1 MPRSSRGMTAENA
14 APLPEPS
21 ATVSLC
27 DAFPVGF
34 KLRNELRTNRGRIA
48 DSPLSPVPFTQDVAG
63 GLWVRTR
70 WSFAPPH
77 KRRFDG
83 GFVKAG
89 DGAESNQNRGGVK
102 WIPGSRPPPN
112 KMRENNP
119 MHSRHVVEII
129 DLIFTKRE
137 VRSPHGAERN
147 AGAEAKNP
155 GLRCAPSGLR
165 QRGYGTQPYCVFA
178 TLGGWA
184 LVMKLVASSMAGPSG
199 VGTFSQNGTRMR
211 VPAIGAN
218 ATSMLRWAARYLI
231 TGRSGM

>member
-1 MPRSSRGMTAENA
+1 MAADA
-14 APLPEPS
+14 APLPKS
-21 ATVSLC
+21 RATVSLC

-63 GLWVRTR
+63 GLLSCTR

-102 WIPGSRPPPN
+102 WIPRSRPPRN
-112 KMRENNP
+112 KKCENNP
-119 MHSRHVVEII
+119 MHSRHAVEII
-129 DLIFTKRE
+129 DVCFRPKGRF
-137 VRSPHGAERN
+137 GA
-147 AGAEAKNP
+147 G
-155 GLRCAPSGLR
+155 R
-165 QRGYGTQPYCVFA
+165 QAYCVFA
-178 TLGGWA
+178 TFGGWA
-184 LVMKLVASSMAGPSG
+184 LVMKDVASSMAGPSG
-199 VGTFSQNGTRMR
+199 VGTFSQNGTRTR

-218 ATSMLRWAARYLI
+218 ATSILRWAARYLI